1 MNWRRAEALY
11 VTTNWSNADL
21 RQRGCAASG
30 WYSLAGHGVQLA
42 AFFMSEYVCTRHRS
56 QARSAVA
63 LGTRKTYSPAAH
75 TVLRTHVDW
84 PLRDWYSPV
93 GQSTQSVLPTP
104 GWCLPGS
111 HAEHC
116 SAALVVFR
124 ALSPRLPALQ
134 LTQRACPSL
143 DWCLPAGH
151 DWQCR
156 DDVGSIAASP
166 KRPGLHG

>member
-21 RQRGCAASG
+21 RQRDCAASG
-30 WYSLAGHGVQLA
+30 WYS
-42 AFFMSEYVCTRHRS
+42 
-56 QARSAVA
+56 
-63 LGTRKTYSPAAH
+63 
-75 TVLRTHVDW
+75 
-84 PLRDWYSPV
+84 PV
-93 GQSTQSVLPTP
+93 GHATQTVLPTP
-104 GWCLPGS
+104 GWCGPGS

-124 ALSPRLPALQ
+124 ALLPRLPALQ

-143 DWCLPAGH
+143 DWCCPAGH

-156 DDVGSIAASP
+156 DDIGSIAASP